1 MNDFLLFL
9 RFHENRRILSCFHH
23 RYEFCMQKYRS
34 KCISIEFLYK
44 AKFRLILSKAIALLF
59 SRFSQ
64 KFEHF
69 LICSICLPFHLKIIF
84 YDFFFDNLLK
94 SFSEN
99 LKQLTKMND
108 FLLFL
113 RFHENRRIL
122 SCFHHRYEFCMQK
135 YRSKCISIEF
145 LYKAKFRLI
154 LSKAIALRFSRFSQ
168 KFENF

>member
-1 MNDFLLFL
+1 MT
-9 RFHENRRILSCFHH
+9 
-23 RYEFCMQKYRS
+23 FC
-34 KCISIEFLYK
+34 
-44 AKFRLILSKAIALLF
+44 
-59 SRFSQ
+59 
-64 KFEHF
+64 
-69 LICSICLPFHLKIIF
+69 
-84 YDFFFDNLLK
+84 DNLLK

-122 SCFHHRYEFCMQK
+122 HCFHRRYEFCIQK
-135 YRSKCISIEF
+135 YVSKCIFIKFPQKAQF
-145 LYKAKFRLI
+145 LLK